1 MAKEA
6 PEELPGMTAYARTPY
21 GKAEMRPE
29 AFRESGAVLLTSGRK
44 AVRHVVLSCGY

>member
-29 AFRESGAVLLTSGRK
+29 SFRESGTVLLTRDRK
-44 AVRHVVLSCGY
+44 VVRHVVLSCGY